1 MNEQAPL
8 DPIRKAAIV
17 LASLTPDLAAGL
29 LARLDPDSAR
39 AIERAA
45 SRIGAVP
52 PEIREA
58 VLGEFRDSGLRRSRF
73 GFEDIAR
80 LGTQDLAE
88 AYREEDLETW
98 AAALAGAPK
107 DLRSRVIS
115 ALPRPGAEALRRA
128 ASARFRV
135 DDVSDAQDA
144 VVRRL
149 RQLHDLGLIALPEP
163 AAGAGRLR

>member
-29 LARLDPDSAR
+29 LARLDPESAR
-39 AIERAA
+39 AIERASA
-45 SRIGAVP
+45 RVGAIP
-52 PEIREA
+52 PEVREA
-58 VLGEFRDSGLRRSRF
+58 VLGEFQDSGLRRSRF
-73 GFEDIAR
+73 GFEDIGR
-80 LGTQDLAE
+80 LAAEDLAE

-107 DLRSRVIS
+107 DLRSRVIA
-115 ALPRPGAEALRRA
+115 ALPRPGAEALKRA
-128 ASARFRV
+128 SGGTYRV
-135 DDVSDAQDA
+135 DDVSDAQDE

-149 RQLHDLGLIALPEP
+149 RQLHDLGLVTLPEP
-163 AAGAGRLR
+163 AGPRR